1 MIKAWLTTIAGQ
13 LAERLIPVVV
23 NTVASSVEKEIRAR
37 IPEIIRAVVAAVAE
51 TAGQLSVDTVDKV
64 TDIIPGDLDDQV
76 FDSLVG
82 SVLDRLGI
90 PRR

>member
-1 MIKAWLTTIAGQ
+1 MIKAWLKQVGQ
-13 LAERLIPVVV
+13 QLLDRLEPILVEAVTKSVRAEINEQTPR
-23 NTVASSVEKEIRAR
+23 
-37 IPEIIRAVVAAVAE
+37 IIRAVVAAVAE

>member
-1 MIKAWLTTIAGQ
+1 MIKAWLTEVARQ